1 MTPTDDCC
9 ATAPA
14 GLPSAPT
21 AVIDRL
27 TAPDDIVGLAFKQL
41 TLERHPFVRSF
52 RIEQPVAPSDLIP
65 DGMTVQRCATY
76 ETGVAALAQDSDGS
90 LLIKGFARS
99 TIVSVAASNE
109 AHVDALEAR
118 VRCGVP
124 HHASAGTVQIR
135 TWHAAPHG
143 SYRSSDRNIA
153 APGWPSIDANYPK
166 VARDELSQLMS
177 VTRPTDGGKLVLW
190 HGAPGTGKTTA
201 LRALMREWSPWCTS
215 QYIADPERFFADPG
229 YISEVL
235 TRPVPSASGP
245 TFSTAGEP
253 DAQWR
258 LIVAED
264 SDEYLR
270 ASARRDAG
278 AGLGRLLNLADG
290 VLGQGFNTL
299 ILLTTNEEL
308 HRIHPALTRPG
319 RCLARIEFPKFSPV
333 EAHRWL
339 PDDHPRPEQAL
350 TLAEM
355 YEHGGHLDRIG
366 RGHTEPQLT
375 GQYL

>member
-1 MTPTDDCC
+1 MTLTDSRDATTITSPT
-9 ATAPA
+9 T
-14 GLPSAPT
+14 L
-21 AVIDRL
+21 IDRL
-27 TAPDDIVGLAFKQL
+27 TALEDIVGLAFKQL

-52 RIEQPVAPSDLIP
+52 RIERPVAPSDLIP
-65 DGMTVQRCATY
+65 DDLTVQRCVTH
-76 ETGVAALAQDSDGS
+76 ETGVVVLAHDSHGS
-90 LLIKGFARS
+90 LLIRGFARS
-99 TIVSVAASNE
+99 TIVSVAAS
-109 AHVDALEAR
+109 DASDADELEAK
-118 VRCGVP
+118 VRSCVP
-124 HHASAGTVQIR
+124 QTSTPGEVPIR
-135 TWHAAPHG
+135 TWHANRHG
-143 SYRSSDRNIA
+143 NYRSADRSIA
-153 APGWPSIDANYPK
+153 APDWPSIQANYPGAARQDLSELMA
-166 VARDELSQLMS
+166 VAR
-177 VTRPTDGGKLVLW
+177 PIDGGKLILW
-190 HGAPGTGKTTA
+190 HGEPGTGKTTA
-201 LRALMREWSPWCTS
+201 LRALMREWVPWCAS

-229 YISEVL
+229 YLSEVL
-235 TRPVPSASGP
+235 TRPNASVAGP

-258 LIVAED
+258 LVVAED

-319 RCLARIEFPKFSPV
+319 RCLARVGFPRFSPA
-333 EAHRWL
+333 EARSWL
-339 PDDHPRPEQAL
+339 PDDCPAPGQAL

-355 YEHGGHLDRIG
+355 YEHAGELGRIG
-366 RGHTEPQLT
+366 DHRTEPRAI